1 MKGEVFSSPIPHIGE
16 RRVRVVSSPPPLVS
30 TSQQATKHSSSVG
43 RIDLGQLE
51 EWSALC
57 DTLHG
62 EEGERPGNLSLGF

>member
-51 EWSALC
+51 ERPALS

-62 EEGERPGNLSLGF
+62 EEGERPGNLSLDF